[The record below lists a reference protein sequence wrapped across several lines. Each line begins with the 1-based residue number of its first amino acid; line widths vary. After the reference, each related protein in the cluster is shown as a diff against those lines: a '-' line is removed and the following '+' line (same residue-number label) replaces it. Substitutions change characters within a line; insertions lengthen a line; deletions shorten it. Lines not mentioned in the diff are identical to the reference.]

1 MTNEQSPPE
10 VRPFLEAIDKNQ
22 TQITDT
28 CGYLSKLKARLDRT
42 KKALKA
48 KPSITAQIQLLI
60 TDLQAAKSAPELQS
74 ASQMVESLD
83 GLLRTYQRKLQEGF
97 PSNLRQAC
105 ESARLEFKAM
115 TDGFGVGPFVVVTD
129 VAKETAVI
137 QYAKVAVVQDVPLNV
152 QTIVT
157 QATALK
163 GSLIDTPVDLPRFRK
178 DIHEAIRVAVAR
190 REARTPVAEL
200 RVELPASFRE
210 MCFIR
215 STSGSSSAKRGTADE
230 YSLARFI
237 IELKQFIQSDDNLK
251 SSQQCR
257 LEPAVIENT
266 KNPKKSIFVPRDV
279 ACGFGEGTYYQAI
292 IMQQK

>member
-1 MTNEQSPPE
+1 MTTEQSPPE
-10 VRPFLEAIDKNQ
+10 ARPFLEAIEKNQ
-22 TQITDT
+22 IQITDT
-28 CGYLSKLKARLDRT
+28 CSYLSKLKARLDKT

-60 TDLQAAKSAPELQS
+60 TDLQAAKSAPELHS
-74 ASQMVESLD
+74 ASQMVDSLD
-83 GLLRTYQRKLQEGF
+83 GLLRAFQRKLQDGF
-97 PSNLRQAC
+97 PGNLRQAC
-105 ESARLEFKAM
+105 EGARLDFKAM
-115 TDGFGVGPFVVVTD
+115 TDGFGVGPFMVVAD
-129 VAKETAVI
+129 VAKETGVI
-137 QYAKVAVVQDVPLNV
+137 QYAKVAVIQDVPLNV
-152 QTIVT
+152 QAIVT

-163 GSLIDTPVDLPRFRK
+163 ASLIDAPVDLPRFRK
-178 DIHEAIRVAVAR
+178 EIHEAIRVAVAR
-190 REARTPVAEL
+190 RETRTPVTEL

-215 STSGSSSAKRGTADE
+215 NTTGSNSAKRGAADE

-251 SSQQCR
+251 STQQCR

>member
-1 MTNEQSPPE
+1 MQSQ
-10 VRPFLEAIDKNQ
+10 LS
-22 TQITDT
+22 DT
-28 CGYLSKLKARLDRT
+28 GGYLTKLKARLDRT

-48 KPSITAQIQLLI
+48 KPSITAQIHLLI
-60 TDLQAAKSAPELQS
+60 TDLQAVKSAPEPTS
-74 ASQMVESLD
+74 TSQMSDSLE
-83 GLLRTYQRKLQEGF
+83 GLLRAFQRKLQDSF

-105 ESARLEFKAM
+105 EGARLDFKAM

-129 VAKETAVI
+129 VTKETAGI
-137 QYAKVAVVQDVPLNV
+137 QYAKVAVVQDVPMNV
-152 QTIVT
+152 HAIVT

-163 GSLIDTPVDLPRFRK
+163 ASLIDAAVDLPRFRK

-190 REARTPVAEL
+190 RETRAPVAEL
-200 RVELPASFRE
+200 RVELPAAFRE
-210 MCFIR
+210 MSFIR
-215 STSGSSSAKRGTADE
+215 NTSGSNSSKRTGAEE

-251 SSQQCR
+251 SPQQCR